1 MAKLCYGLDMNFVD
15 PIEITRKVI
24 DGIYE
29 GVTTVELDNLAAETA
44 AYKTTTHPD
53 YAVLAARIAISNL
66 HKETK
71 KSFSQVIQDL
81 HDYVN
86 PKTGR
91 PSSMISEE
99 TFNTVMKHRELLD
112 SAIIYERD
120 FHYNFFGF
128 KTLERSYLLRING
141 KVAERP
147 QHMLMR
153 VAVGI
158 HGEDIESA
166 IETYNYMSEKAFT
179 HASPTLFNAGTPHPQ
194 MSSCFLVSMK
204 EDSIE
209 GIYDTLKTCA
219 MISKTAGG
227 IGLNIHNIRGTGSYI
242 AGTNGVSNGIVP
254 MLRVFNN
261 TARYVDQ
268 GGNKRPGAFAIYLE
282 PWHPDVFEFVDLRKN
297 HGKDEV
303 RARDLFLAMWVPD
316 LFMKRVEKNEDWSLM
331 CPAEAPGLADC
342 YGEEFEELYERYER
356 EGRAKRSVK
365 AQKLWYA
372 ILEAQIETGNPFM
385 LYKDAANRK
394 SNQKNLGTIKS
405 SNLCTEIM
413 EYSSPEETAVC
424 NLASIALPTFIEG
437 TGASKIYNFQRLH
450 DVAKVV
456 CKNLNRIIDINYYP
470 VPSAR
475 RSNMRHRPIGIGV
488 QGLADAFM
496 IMGYPF
502 DSQEARRLNLQIFET
517 IYHAALERSC
527 ELAEQYGTYET
538 YQGSPASQ
546 GILQYDMWNR
556 TPTDLWD
563 WASLK
568 AKIAQHGLR
577 NSLLLAPMPTASTS
591 QILGF
596 NECFEP
602 YTNNIY
608 MRRVLAGEFQV
619 VNPWLLREL
628 VELGLW
634 NDSMK
639 QKIIAHGGSI
649 QNIPG
654 IPDHIK
660 ALYKTVWE
668 ISQKVIIDMA
678 ADRGVFVCQS
688 QSLNIHLSA
697 PSFGQLTSMHFY
709 GWKKGLKTGSYYLRT
724 RPAASAI
731 QFTVSNEEIA
741 EAKATRKAVN
751 AQRAAA
757 ASAASTMA
765 STQAPTPSS
774 VVTEP
779 RPVVDRGY
787 ESMVQGV
794 GRLGVDGTVTED
806 GPGKDRPAAEA
817 LGQPSEDE
825 GFLAAQERQRRR
837 QEEADERLACSLE
850 NKDACLMCSG

>member
-678 ADRGVFVCQS
+678 ADRGAFVCQS

-757 ASAASTMA
+757 ASAVSTMA